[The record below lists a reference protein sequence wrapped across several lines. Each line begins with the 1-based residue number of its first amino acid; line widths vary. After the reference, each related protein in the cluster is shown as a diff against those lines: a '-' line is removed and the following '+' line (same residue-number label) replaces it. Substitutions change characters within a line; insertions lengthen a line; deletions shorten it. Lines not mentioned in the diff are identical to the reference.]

1 MIEKN
6 VSLVISWLAVKLFE
20 STCFWIDLTVTKMA
34 ANARYI
40 MITIQKYTIVM

>member
-6 VSLVISWLAVKLFE
+6 VLLVNSSLTVKLFE
-20 STCFWIDLTVTKMA
+20 ATSVWIDLTVTKMA

-40 MITIQKYTIVM
+40 MITIQK

>member
-6 VSLVISWLAVKLFE
+6 VLLVNSWLTVKVFE
-20 STCFWIDLTVTKMA
+20 ATSVWIDFTVTKMA

-40 MITIQKYTIVM
+40 MITIQK